1 MISGMD
7 HQIST
12 IVLAPSLDVFWTD
25 QLKFTSSRVL
35 HPASTS

>member
-7 HQIST
+7 HQIPT
-12 IVLAPSLDVFWTD
+12 IALVPSLDVFWND
-25 QLKFTSSRVL
+25 QVKYTSSRVL